1 MAHSG
6 GTRRQLHLVG
16 RLAVWSGV
24 VAPVLALGCVVLSTA
39 LATPAEFTWAGNA
52 LSDLGRPEASTFW
65 LFNGGLIAGGTV
77 GIPFTLLLWRRARNR
92 LERLAAFTF
101 LLSVVGLALVGVFHL
116 PRDPHGLVALCF
128 FVGGPVT
135 HSLYGVGLI
144 RRGERALGR
153 VSVGFG
159 AVHVLAWGGWL
170 GYVAMTGS
178 SDFFA
183 VPELVAAVAFGC
195 WAVAVAGRFRQ
206 ENTAV

>member
-1 MAHSG
+1 MVRASETG
-6 GTRRQLHLVG
+6 EQNRPTG

-39 LATPAEFTWAGNA
+39 LATPAEFAWAGNA

-65 LFNGGLIAGGTV
+65 LFNGGLVAGGTA
-77 GIPFTLLLWRRARNR
+77 GLPFVWPLWRRAASR

-128 FVGGPVT
+128 FLGGPVT
-135 HSLYGVGLI
+135 HTLYGAGLI
-144 RRGERALGR
+144 RRGERAFGR

-159 AVHVLAWGGWL
+159 AVHVLAWAGWL
-170 GYVAMTGS
+170 SYVAVTGS

-183 VPELVAAVAFGC
+183 VPELVAAIAFGC

-206 ENTAV
+206 DNTAV